1 MDMGFLKNIGINL
14 KATGPA
20 AVMIVWIICVTALGL
35 FGTGDMASKSFG
47 LLAFFGGAVLVSLA
61 IKS

>member
-1 MDMGFLKNIGINL
+1 MDFLKNIAINL

-20 AVMIVWIICVTALGL
+20 AVIIVWLLCITILGL
-35 FGTGDMASKSFG
+35 FGDSDTASRSLG

-61 IKS
+61 NKS